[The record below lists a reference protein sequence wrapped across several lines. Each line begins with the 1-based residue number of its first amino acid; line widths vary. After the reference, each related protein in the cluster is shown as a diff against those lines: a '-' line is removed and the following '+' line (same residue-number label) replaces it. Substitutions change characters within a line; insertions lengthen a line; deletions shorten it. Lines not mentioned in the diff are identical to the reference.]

1 LIIKRT
7 AVTLSERA
15 EPTGTIGTPAS
26 PPPETDSGT
35 LPEPSDGQTKRRT
48 TMANFRSYCT
58 STWRWVVWK
67 GDELVADFATKWEA
81 DKYAVEHGGTV
92 KKIRW

>member
-1 LIIKRT
+1 
-7 AVTLSERA
+7 
-15 EPTGTIGTPAS
+15 
-26 PPPETDSGT
+26 
-35 LPEPSDGQTKRRT
+35 
-48 TMANFRSYCT
+48 MANFRSYCT